1 MGSGPSPPTKP
12 LANSLNDVDDLT
24 DDEGANAEAVAARV
38 AAMIA
43 DFMVIVVMFLLVLF
57 AMLGYRVEVLM
68 VEDTNLTYAP

>member
-24 DDEGANAEAVAARV
+24 EDVGANAEAVAARV

-43 DFMVIVVMFLLVLF
+43 DFMVILLF
-57 AMLGYRVEVLM
+57 C
-68 VEDTNLTYAP
+68 

>member
-24 DDEGANAEAVAARV
+24 EDVGANAEAVAARV

-43 DFMVIVVMFLLVLF
+43 DFILINVYCLPL
-57 AMLGYRVEVLM
+57 
-68 VEDTNLTYAP
+68 